1 MSMTYEQI
9 QTEIKYLQAK
19 YPEYDDWFWDNSG
32 NLNAIALDM
41 YDAGWITDGDNL
53 MDMADDLYEIEVAK

>member
-9 QTEIKYLQAK
+9 QEEIKYLKIK
-19 YPEYDDWFWDNSG
+19 YPEYKDWFWDNSG

-41 YDAGWITDGDNL
+41 YDAGHVTDGDNL
-53 MDMADDLYEIEVAK
+53 MDMSDDLHEIEIAK